1 MMELNEWIII
11 GVKLN
16 CDKILTAILICCC
29 LMCQKRQKKK
39 PTFSLG
45 NKVTLKL
52 CNYFFSLSID
62 KKQIHKHTYRQRH
75 RDIET
80 YRHTDI
86 QTYRHVNNNIQPLF
100 TQEQTFILYN
110 IIYHFISLKKILF
123 SSQTLRY
130 QIFKYLFWL

>member
-1 MMELNEWIII
+1 MDNNRSKI
-11 GVKLN
+11 KLWQN
-16 CDKILTAILICCC
+16 FDCNFNMLLSYVLEKTE
-29 LMCQKRQKKK
+29 KK

-86 QTYRHVNNNIQPLF
+86 QTYRHVNNNI
-100 TQEQTFILYN
+100 
-110 IIYHFISLKKILF
+110 
-123 SSQTLRY
+123 
-130 QIFKYLFWL
+130 